1 MSASMASAVTFL
13 IAAKNVPLGVLEAII
28 VAKEI
33 LDKVK
38 EAAEDAEDVATVR
51 ILCHLAVSPKL
62 NRSPRDSPSSVL
74 LAKVSRFTERAM
86 ITNLTSWSQTSED
99 TSDSLRTNRIA
110 VTWTHANTGPR
121 QYRPTPIQAL
131 ANTGPRQ
138 YGTRA
143 GHAAAN
149 LCLWRFRYG
158 SIFCDVQQLHE
169 FYEALGALIFNN
181 ANWTYYS
188 HKSYVTHISRG

>member
-1 MSASMASAVTFL
+1 MNWAHARTLQFKALLKSHLLTSYFNPLTPWSTFVFAVPLFEMSASMASAVTFL
-13 IAAKNVPLGVLEAII
+13 IAAKNVLLGVLEAII

-62 NRSPRDSPSSVL
+62 NRSPRGSPSSVL

-99 TSDSLRTNRIA
+99 TPS
-110 VTWTHANTGPR
+110 
-121 QYRPTPIQAL
+121 PIQAL
-131 ANTGPRQ
+131 ANTGPEPVTQLRICV
-138 YGTRA
+138 YG
-143 GHAAAN
+143 
-149 LCLWRFRYG
+149 G
-158 SIFCDVQQLHE
+158 SDTAPSSVMFSNSMGFTKRSVP
-169 FYEALGALIFNN
+169 
-181 ANWTYYS
+181 
-188 HKSYVTHISRG
+188 

>member
-1 MSASMASAVTFL
+1 MASAVTFL

-62 NRSPRDSPSSVL
+62 NRSPRGSPSSDL

-99 TSDSLRTNRIA
+99 TSDSLCTNRIA
-110 VTWTHANTGPR
+110 VTWTH
-121 QYRPTPIQAL
+121 